1 MNPSC
6 TCGSGSAAAGEI
18 RASAALARK
27 RAAAALGLRSATAT
41 YTSLS
46 RSVGVFSCDV
56 AVDAGITM
64 QATDATIS
72 DDRRIVIWP
81 ATGQMKAFFM
91 EFSREQAPSVGACD
105 HAPAESPNA
114 HVSCEEN

>member
-46 RSVGVFSCDV
+46 RSVRAFSCDL
-56 AVDAGITM
+56 AVKAGITM
-64 QATDATIS
+64 QTTEPTIS
-72 DDRRIVIWP
+72 DDRLVNWP
-81 ATGQMKAFFM
+81 ATGQMKALFM
-91 EFSREQAPSVGACD
+91 EFSREHAPSVGACD
-105 HAPAESPNA
+105 HAPAESPSA